1 MSGYKKPRTC
11 KKTAVT
17 NRSPNQ
23 SYSRITLLLNKQ
35 CVRKRGTR
43 QTKSR
48 QKPSCRDKTPED
60 LTVKVWPWESDWD
73 TVRLCQAGAQ
83 DSSRGVSSRSIDAG
97 APHSTFTLLYTNN
110 AVSARTNVTTR
121 RWRSPRRVAPP
132 LITVTTVT
140 VAAITTGWET
150 SQGERELGNK
160 VR

>member
-1 MSGYKKPRTC
+1 MSGGGSGQFAGRPS
-11 KKTAVT
+11 AQG
-17 NRSPNQ
+17 Q
-23 SYSRITLLLNKQ
+23 STLALHIL
-35 CVRKRGTR
+35 
-43 QTKSR
+43 
-48 QKPSCRDKTPED
+48 P
-60 LTVKVWPWESDWD
+60 
-73 TVRLCQAGAQ
+73 
-83 DSSRGVSSRSIDAG
+83 
-97 APHSTFTLLYTNN
+97 LLYTNN